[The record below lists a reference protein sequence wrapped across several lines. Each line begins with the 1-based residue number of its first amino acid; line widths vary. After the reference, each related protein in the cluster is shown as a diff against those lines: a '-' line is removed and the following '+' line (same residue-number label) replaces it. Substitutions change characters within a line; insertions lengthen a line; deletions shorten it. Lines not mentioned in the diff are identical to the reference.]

1 MQGTMLQDGGVQGAM
16 YKSPKVLYM
25 GVVVVVVGVKGPGQG
40 RREHAA
46 ATGGNCKSKLAE
58 IRLTVQQK
66 VISANKKKL
75 FVLCLKKTTPWG

>member
-46 ATGGNCKSKLAE
+46 ATGGKGG
-58 IRLTVQQK
+58 RL
-66 VISANKKKL
+66 SR
-75 FVLCLKKTTPWG
+75 

>member
-25 GVVVVVVGVKGPGQG
+25 GVVVVVGVKGPGQG

-46 ATGGNCKSKLAE
+46 ATGGKGGRPS
-58 IRLTVQQK
+58 R
-66 VISANKKKL
+66 
-75 FVLCLKKTTPWG
+75 